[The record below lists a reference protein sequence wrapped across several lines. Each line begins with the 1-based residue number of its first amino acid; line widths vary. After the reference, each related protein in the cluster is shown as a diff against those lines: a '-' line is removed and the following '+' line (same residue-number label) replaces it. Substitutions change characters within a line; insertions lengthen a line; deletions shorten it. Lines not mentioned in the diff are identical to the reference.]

1 MQNLPNESQSAAVS
15 RLYDESK
22 SYISQEDLIRRRLML
37 NMLFRESPA
46 NHHFSGG
53 SILEFQS
60 MGLQDEMLDM
70 YRSDSD
76 GLFMTPGVGH

>member
-1 MQNLPNESQSAAVS
+1 MQNLPNESQSAMVS
-15 RLYDESK
+15 RLYDDK

-76 GLFMTPGVGH
+76 GLFMNPGAGH